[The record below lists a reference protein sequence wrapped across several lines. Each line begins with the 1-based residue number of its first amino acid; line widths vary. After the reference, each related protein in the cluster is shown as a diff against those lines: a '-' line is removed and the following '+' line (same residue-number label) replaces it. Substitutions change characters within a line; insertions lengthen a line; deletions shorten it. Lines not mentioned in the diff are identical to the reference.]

1 MVFDSGI
8 LIDILSGSDEG
19 KKLEKYI
26 EDNLEEVVINELNV
40 EEIKYVICRKNGE
53 KKAEEV
59 ENMLKSSG
67 YFTIFPFSRI
77 KGEVYKIK
85 CKYPISL
92 ADASSI
98 ATGKV
103 LGLPTLFRREKE
115 IEPFK
120 AELNVI
126 FVDEIL
132 TSSPP

>member
-1 MVFDSGI
+1 MVFDSGVI
-8 LIDILSGSDEG
+8 IDMLSGSDEG
-19 KKLEKYI
+19 KKVEKHI
-26 EDNLEEVVINELNV
+26 EDNLDEVIINELNV
-40 EEIKYVICRKNGE
+40 EEIKYIVCRKSNE

-77 KGEVYKIK
+77 RGEVYKIK

-98 ATGKV
+98 ATAKIF
-103 LGLPTLFRREKE
+103 GLSVLFRREKE

-120 AELNVI
+120 AELNVT
-126 FVDEIL
+126 FVDEIR
-132 TSSPP
+132 